1 MMKYGVTWTK
11 DRTLIILYGAESLSQ
26 PPALREVCPSCWAV
40 IEEPTKYPYGTHYT
54 KMMLL
59 TYEDGGLWVVV
70 HTANL
75 VPGDW
80 ENRTQG
86 LWVSD
91 KCPIMTDSDTSK
103 GGSKWVEVLKS
114 IFIVTFIF
122 RTLIKSALLWYL
134 HYHEM
139 SSVYQFISAVSQTR
153 DLRLS
158 WV

>member
-1 MMKYGVTWTK
+1 M
-11 DRTLIILYGAESLSQ
+11 
-26 PPALREVCPSCWAV
+26 CPSCRAV

-103 GGSKWVEVLKS
+103 GGSK
-114 IFIVTFIF
+114 
-122 RTLIKSALLWYL
+122 
-134 HYHEM
+134 
-139 SSVYQFISAVSQTR
+139 
-153 DLRLS
+153 
-158 WV
+158 